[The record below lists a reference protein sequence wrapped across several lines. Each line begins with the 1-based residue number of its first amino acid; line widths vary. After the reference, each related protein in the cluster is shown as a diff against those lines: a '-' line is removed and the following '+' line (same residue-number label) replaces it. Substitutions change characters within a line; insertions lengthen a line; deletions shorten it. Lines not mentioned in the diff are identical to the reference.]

1 MFELP
6 EHLVKDLIA
15 YRQITRFS
23 KQEHAGAGN
32 QKPAISNQLLRW
44 FVWCERNREGGAP
57 IMKAWSG
64 RPRATF
70 ARLTSIKSG
79 RIDSPCTNHA
89 QKKIV
94 RKSVVLYLHR
104 SAVATPYRTTHPH
117 HVQSGT
123 E

>member
-1 MFELP
+1 
-6 EHLVKDLIA
+6 
-15 YRQITRFS
+15 
-23 KQEHAGAGN
+23 
-32 QKPAISNQLLRW
+32 
-44 FVWCERNREGGAP
+44 
-57 IMKAWSG
+57 MKAWSG

-104 SAVATPYRTTHPH
+104 AAVTCRHNTSPSSAMFYKMAELVKQVKQRAPGV
-117 HVQSGT
+117 VQYHTS
-123 E
+123 